1 MYVKSL
7 QMLHCWQ
14 NISKND
20 SFEIE
25 RNVWTVFQTEG
36 NAEMLTVF
44 IDNKDGEISQVLWQ
58 LNDAIEND
66 EQKWMEGRVKIQVSN
81 VDVYQVKIISSIFF

>member
-1 MYVKSL
+1 
-7 QMLHCWQ
+7 
-14 NISKND
+14 
-20 SFEIE
+20 
-25 RNVWTVFQTEG
+25 
-36 NAEMLTVF
+36 MLTVF

-81 VDVYQVKIISSIFF
+81 VNVYQVKIICSMIFKELIKK

>member
-1 MYVKSL
+1 
-7 QMLHCWQ
+7 ML
-14 NISKND
+14 
-20 SFEIE
+20 
-25 RNVWTVFQTEG
+25 R
-36 NAEMLTVF
+36 VF

-81 VDVYQVKIISSIFF
+81 VNVYQVKIYKTKWDQFIKILL

>member
-1 MYVKSL
+1 
-7 QMLHCWQ
+7 
-14 NISKND
+14 
-20 SFEIE
+20 
-25 RNVWTVFQTEG
+25 
-36 NAEMLTVF
+36 MLTVF

-81 VDVYQVKIISSIFF
+81 VDVYQVKIISSIFFMECKNNLKHSISR